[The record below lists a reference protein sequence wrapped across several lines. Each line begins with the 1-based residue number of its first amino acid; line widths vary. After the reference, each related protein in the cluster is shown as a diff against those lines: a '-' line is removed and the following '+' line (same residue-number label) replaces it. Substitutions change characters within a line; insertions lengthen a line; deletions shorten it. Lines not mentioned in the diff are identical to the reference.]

1 MSEVRPENLAG
12 RRPVARPGPGRAR
25 PASTAPAKRWLGLDP
40 RMPAAAGAPPR
51 NRPDTPAAML
61 PTIMT
66 PRATPR
72 RRGGV
77 AAVLAGAAVAAL
89 VAAAL
94 LLPARAADMSAGKL
108 AEMYSKCR
116 GDPNA
121 FEPTDIFQLCK
132 QTSPDRCGQEAVRPS
147 RRPV

>member
-1 MSEVRPENLAG
+1 MSEVRPEKLAG
-12 RRPVARPGPGRAR
+12 RRPVVRPGPGRAR
-25 PASTAPAKRWLGLDP
+25 PASPAPAKRWLELDP
-40 RMPAAAGAPPR
+40 RMPG
-51 NRPDTPAAML
+51 
-61 PTIMT
+61 
-66 PRATPR
+66 R
-72 RRGGV
+72 RRV
-77 AAVLAGAAVAAL
+77 AAVLAGAVVAAL